1 MSFPPTLKQLRY
13 LVALHKTDHFGRA
26 AEACHVTQSTLS
38 AGIQELES
46 LLGAQ
51 LVERTKR
58 SVMFT
63 ALGNE
68 VVRRAQHILNEVDD
82 LTDMAEA
89 AKDPLRGVIRLGV
102 IPTIAP
108 YLLPTIMPA
117 IGDKLPHLQLHLREE
132 KSSDLC
138 NLVRAGDL
146 DLVLYA
152 LPYDCANVEEMP
164 LFPDPFVAV
173 YPRGGAPADVITTAD
188 LDESRLILLDEGH
201 CLRDHALEAC
211 QLVGRQARREL
222 ASTSLA
228 TILPMVAAG
237 HGITLLP
244 GMAVDAGIAD
254 KSAVDIVPFA
264 DTVPT
269 RMIGLIWRKTNPRA
283 ETFRALGEA
292 IKEAI
297 HEEPGLHY
305 RPPVAAS

>member
-13 LVALHKTDHFGRA
+13 LTALHKTDHFGRA

-38 AGIQELES
+38 AGIQELEN

-63 ALGNE
+63 SLGIE
-68 VVRRAQHILNEVDD
+68 VVRRARGILNEVDD

-89 AKDPLRGVIRLGV
+89 AKDPLRGTIRMGI

-108 YLLPTIMPA
+108 YLLPKIMPA
-117 IGDKLPHLQLHLREE
+117 ISEQLPHLTLHLLED
-132 KSSDLC
+132 KSADLC
-138 NLVRAGDL
+138 DLLRAGEL
-146 DLVLYA
+146 DVVLYA
-152 LPYDCANVEEMP
+152 LPFECGNVHEMP
-164 LFPDPFVAV
+164 LFPDRFVAA
-173 YPRGGAPADVITTAD
+173 YPKGEAPGKQISTSD
-188 LDESRLILLDEGH
+188 LDESKLLLLDEGH

-211 QLVGRQARREL
+211 QLVGRRARREL

-237 HGITLLP
+237 RGMTLLP

-254 KSAVDIVPFA
+254 NVAVDIATFK
-264 DTVPT
+264 DSIPT
-269 RMIGLIWRKTNPRA
+269 RMIGLIWRATNPRA
-283 ETFRALGEA
+283 ATFEALGAA
-292 IKEAI
+292 IKQSATL
-297 HEEPGLHY
+297 P
-305 RPPVAAS
+305 